1 VTEQGSNPNRARF
14 QRLKEIISILE
25 GFISSPFVFLLSMK
39 ILAQPVIWINRF
51 NLLYSFTLV
60 PLEAAEAELKYNLIK
75 DDKGQINSTF
85 NNCLE
90 QKRLVRFLLLTG

>member
-1 VTEQGSNPNRARF
+1 
-14 QRLKEIISILE
+14 
-25 GFISSPFVFLLSMK
+25 MK